1 METKEL
7 TELINILKLVDL
19 QRLIALGFATV
30 ILVYIVRFT
39 NKLASGLSKKFT
51 ARRILILQI
60 QTTITFFLYIFG
72 GVVIIYNILQP
83 AKELLFAMGGGVAV
97 AIGLSLKDFVSS
109 LFAGLI
115 LLFDRPFQVGDR
127 VQFGDTYGEITKI
140 GLRSVRLQTL
150 DDNTVTIPNSRFIS
164 DSVSSGN
171 AGALDMMIVIPFHFA
186 LDADIQSASDIIY
199 ETVVTSRFV
208 YLKKPVTISAS
219 EVAVAETLALQLT
232 ARAYVLDVRYEKAF
246 QTDIVLRASKAFKD
260 NSITRPVYH
269 SVWDKTHKLPS
280 Y

>member
-7 TELINILKLVDL
+7 TGLINILSQIDL
-19 QRLIALGFATV
+19 QRLVALGLAV
-30 ILVYIVRFT
+30 VALVYVVRT
-39 NKLASGLSKKFT
+39 LNKIAAGLSSKFT
-51 ARRILILQI
+51 ARRLLILQV

-72 GVVIIYNILQP
+72 GAIITYSILQP
-83 AKELLFAMGGGVAV
+83 AKELLFAMGGGIAV

-171 AGALDMMIVIPFHFA
+171 AGALDMMIAIPFHFA
-186 LDADIQSASDIIY
+186 LDADIQSARDIIY

-219 EVAVAETLALQLT
+219 EVSVAETLALQLT
-232 ARAYVLDVRYEKAF
+232 AKAYVLDVRYEKAF
-246 QTDIVLRASKAFKD
+246 QTDIVMRASKAFKD
-260 NSITRPVYH
+260 NDIARPVQYKQ
-269 SVWDKTHKLPS
+269 SEIDRKS
-280 Y
+280 